1 MQRMQCDAV
10 VDVPSIAN
18 PSRVQANGFRARY
31 RNIVPIGLR
40 QVAVCQAALMKVA
53 WERSA

>member
-10 VDVPSIAN
+10 VDVPGIAN
-18 PSRVQANGFRARY
+18 PLRVQANGFRARY

-40 QVAVCQAALMKVA
+40 QVAVC
-53 WERSA
+53 